1 MKPQL
6 LVWVCIGKVT
16 LHMPKTRDET
26 RLPQSL
32 HIDLRPHKSFALAIS
47 VIHRL
52 SRRQFTSS
60 SIARDVNDPR
70 NLDIMA
76 ADLYNHFAPLRND
89 LLLRT
94 ARGEKVERPPCWV
107 MRQAGRY
114 LPEYHKAKGT
124 RDFFECCRDPEIA
137 SELTLQPIERYEGLI
152 DAAIIFSDILVIPQA
167 MGMEVVMVDG
177 KGPHFPEPLGSPEDK
192 QYAEIMEREVD
203 VKSSLNYVYD
213 AITLTRKKLE
223 GRVPLYGFCGAPFT
237 LMCYMVE
244 GGGSKIF
251 RQAKTW
257 VFRYPEESK
266 RLLQKIAELCV
277 EYLAQQVV
285 AGAQIVQ
292 VFDSWAGELS
302 PACFKEFGLPYLE
315 YVCNHLPKRIEELG
329 QEVVPMVV
337 FAKGAWY
344 ALEDLCKTKY
354 DVVGLDW
361 LHDPKEAYAVAQKHG
376 KVLQG
381 NADPGVLY
389 GGHDAITKVVGDM
402 VDGFGGGKQGWI
414 ANLGHGEFG
423 LVSCLQTPLIVCR
436 HHTIR

>member
-1 MKPQL
+1 MAS
-6 LVWVCIGKVT
+6 T
-16 LHMPKTRDET
+16 SDH
-26 RLPQSL
+26 
-32 HIDLRPHKSFALAIS
+32 SFE
-47 VIHRL
+47 
-52 SRRQFTSS
+52 
-60 SIARDVNDPR
+60 
-70 NLDIMA
+70 
-76 ADLYNHFAPLRND
+76 PLKND

-94 ARGEKVERPPCWV
+94 ARGQKVERPPCWV

-124 RDFFECCRDPEIA
+124 KDFFECCRSPEIA
-137 SELTLQPIERYEGLI
+137 SEITLQPIDRFEGLI

-167 MGMEVVMVDG
+167 MGMEVIMLDG
-177 KGPHFPEPLGSPEDK
+177 RGPHFPDPLMTPEDA
-192 QYAEIMEREVD
+192 QYREVMEREVD
-203 VKSSLNYVYD
+203 VKESLDYVYK
-213 AITLTRKKLE
+213 AITMTRHKLK

-251 RQAKTW
+251 KQTKTW
-257 VFRYPEESK
+257 IFKYPSESK
-266 RLLQKIAELCV
+266 KLLQKIAELCV
-277 EYLAQQVV
+277 EYLALQVV

-302 PACFKEFGLPYLE
+302 PSSFREVSLPYLT
-315 YVCNHLPKRIEELG
+315 YICDHLPARLKELK

-344 ALEDLCKTKY
+344 ALDELCQTKY

-361 LHDPKEAYAVAQKHG
+361 LHEPKEAYAVAQKYG

-389 GGHDAITKVVGDM
+389 GGHAAITKVVEEM
-402 VDGFGGGKQGWI
+402 VEGFGGGKQGWI
-414 ANLGHGEFG
+414 ANLGHGITPFVNPDDLKFYFQEIHRLSG
-423 LVSCLQTPLIVCR
+423 LHQDRAMPTTADITAAEHRIHERNIMHSDW
-436 HHTIR
+436 